1 MDFSSPLP
9 WFAVCALCLLLAAGI
24 GRSSGFYAEQLAAA
38 SGRFETIDGLRGF
51 LALGVF
57 GGHVVNMYILRTAGT
72 WGSADV
78 PPFYPRAAMAGVA
91 LFFMITAFLFWL
103 RVLRSGA
110 AFDVRAF
117 LASRLRRLT
126 PMYLASVL
134 IALGGVASASGF
146 VLRGL

>member
-24 GRSSGFYAEQLAAA
+24 GRSSAFYAEQLAAA

-57 GGHVVNMYILRTAGT
+57 GGHVVNMYVLRSAGT
-72 WGSADV
+72 WGVANDSV
-78 PPFYPRAAMAGVA
+78 SFYPRAAMAGVA

-126 PMYLASVL
+126 PM
-134 IALGGVASASGF
+134 
-146 VLRGL
+146 